1 MKTID
6 EIAEHKG
13 NPLTFDELT
22 LKFFRNRLDDFSI
35 SIFRQVFNENKNDL
49 GLIKTRLPNYLSK
62 RKSYDAAFLTLE
74 AMGFIE
80 KNEDG
85 ARTPY
90 FITSRGI
97 QLAQLLSNEKKVE
110 GYTNE

>member
-6 EIAEHKG
+6 EFANHNS
-13 NPLTFDELT
+13 NPLTFDETT
-22 LKFFRNRLDDFSI
+22 LRFFRDRLDDFSI
-35 SIFRQVFNENKNDL
+35 NIFRQVFHENKNDL
-49 GLIKTRLPNYLSK
+49 GLIKTRLPNYLSR

-74 AMGFIE
+74 AIGFIE

-90 FITSRGI
+90 FLTVRGI
-97 QLAQLLSNEKKVE
+97 QLAQLLSNEKKME